1 MDARSRVRAIVL
13 LALVTVS
20 GLMLVPTFVG
30 SGDGQGEESL
40 PEWYTKLFSK
50 KMVLGLD
57 LQGGI
62 LLNYSVQVETA
73 LERKTVQRAGNIEV
87 DLEKER
93 KIKVKAKPGKDG
105 DLKIRI
111 EFASEADTD
120 KLDANFM
127 AQFLPGYQVVETDG
141 NAVIIDMTDDAV
153 KEFQDSAIAQAKET
167 IERRINAFGV
177 AESSI
182 TKRGENQ
189 LVIQLPGVKEEDIKA
204 AKSKLAQTGQL
215 HFQIVDR
222 TDAQGKFYG
231 ELQKRAPKSAEW
243 PEELKTQGVRV
254 DHKIATSG
262 LSARSTSR
270 AVLEFMAK
278 GLVDDEHLI
287 GFEQIYVN
295 PKDPNLNQITNL
307 SKEQEDAVSKLREE
321 DVDFA
326 NESVVKAYELVYMF
340 KKAGMSGEN
349 VEDAQVGFDQFN
361 KPEVNMTFARV
372 DADKFYE
379 MTKAHTNEL
388 MAIMIDEM
396 VFSAPNIKEPIGGGR
411 VRIELGNSGSQA
423 LKEAN
428 ALVAV
433 LKSGALQA
441 PLKKEYESAV
451 GPSLGA
457 DSVEAGKLS
466 MIIGFGLVVLFMFI
480 YYRGAGFVADIA
492 LLLNVLF
499 VLAGL
504 TMFGATLTLPG
515 IAGIVLT
522 VGMAVDANVLIFER
536 IREEL
541 RLGKSVRAAIDAG
554 YEKAFTAIL
563 DANVTTGIAAVVLY
577 QFGSGPVRG
586 FAVTLGIGIICSMY
600 TALVVTRLIFE
611 KMYGGGNAQKM
622 SI

>member
-231 ELQKRAPKSAEW
+231 ELQKRAPKA
-243 PEELKTQGVRV
+243 L
-254 DHKIATSG
+254 SG
-262 LSARSTSR
+262 QRS
-270 AVLEFMAK
+270 
-278 GLVDDEHLI
+278 
-287 GFEQIYVN
+287 
-295 PKDPNLNQITNL
+295 
-307 SKEQEDAVSKLREE
+307 
-321 DVDFA
+321 
-326 NESVVKAYELVYMF
+326 
-340 KKAGMSGEN
+340 
-349 VEDAQVGFDQFN
+349 
-361 KPEVNMTFARV
+361 
-372 DADKFYE
+372 
-379 MTKAHTNEL
+379 
-388 MAIMIDEM
+388 
-396 VFSAPNIKEPIGGGR
+396 
-411 VRIELGNSGSQA
+411 
-423 LKEAN
+423 
-428 ALVAV
+428 
-433 LKSGALQA
+433 
-441 PLKKEYESAV
+441 
-451 GPSLGA
+451 
-457 DSVEAGKLS
+457 
-466 MIIGFGLVVLFMFI
+466 
-480 YYRGAGFVADIA
+480 
-492 LLLNVLF
+492 
-499 VLAGL
+499 
-504 TMFGATLTLPG
+504 
-515 IAGIVLT
+515 
-522 VGMAVDANVLIFER
+522 
-536 IREEL
+536 
-541 RLGKSVRAAIDAG
+541 
-554 YEKAFTAIL
+554 
-563 DANVTTGIAAVVLY
+563 
-577 QFGSGPVRG
+577 
-586 FAVTLGIGIICSMY
+586 
-600 TALVVTRLIFE
+600 
-611 KMYGGGNAQKM
+611 
-622 SI
+622 